1 MPSWIIDVII
11 FLFVVWFLSQRLM
24 PTKGVKT
31 ISTTDLK
38 GMLKDKNIQFV
49 DVRTKGE
56 YSTNHIKEF
65 KNIPLNELP
74 QQASQLSKDKEIV
87 VICQSG
93 MRSTRACKMLKKMN
107 FDNISNVKGGMS
119 AW

>member
-1 MPSWIIDVII
+1 MNWIIDII
-11 FLFVVWFLSQRLM
+11 LILLVVWFVTQRMM
-24 PTKGVKT
+24 PTKGVQN
-31 ISTTDLK
+31 ISTAE
-38 GMLKDKNIQFV
+38 LKDLLKNKNIQFV

-56 YSTNHIKEF
+56 YNSNHIREF

-74 QQASQLSKDKEIV
+74 QKANSLDKDKDIV

-93 MRSTRACKMLKKMN
+93 MRSTRASKLLKKMN
-107 FDNISNVKGGMS
+107 FEKVINVRGGMS